1 MIQLNEFINLTE
13 YNWAY
18 WVAGLFALIELI
30 KWLFSFN
37 EFVFKKLGIKT
48 KSIIEKEKYAK
59 RLEKVEDSIEE
70 IKNTSTKNVDT
81 FLEYKKQI
89 VDMVTDI
96 KKSVSSE
103 FSNLNVKMDEQKAEI
118 AENQRK
124 NEKTDRTML
133 RDRLNSGMRYF
144 SQNKDENG
152 NVHISLRDYEIMDSM
167 FQEYFSKHGNGPV
180 GRSYED
186 EFKHFII
193 DR

>member
-1 MIQLNEFINLTE
+1 MGDLINITE

-167 FQEYFSKHGNGPV
+167 FQEYFSKHGNGRV